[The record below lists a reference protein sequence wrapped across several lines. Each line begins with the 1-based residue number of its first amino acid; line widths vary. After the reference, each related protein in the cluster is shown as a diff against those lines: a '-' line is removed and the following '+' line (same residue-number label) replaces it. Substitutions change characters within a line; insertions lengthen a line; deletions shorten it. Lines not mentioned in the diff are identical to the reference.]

1 MGRLAALAARCL
13 CVLHLA
19 DSAVRRKWSHCLNG
33 RFFVFLLWSTC
44 MLAALE
50 FGDASPGTYSSP
62 EEAPYPPAQGVDPA
76 RSLCPVSCAPLAIS
90 AEDHEIVDMCWGA
103 TMMQVTEAW
112 QTLQSP
118 KSTLVA
124 VLDTG
129 VDGDNAH
136 LTNRIDG
143 GVALAGSSGTEDLC
157 GHGTHVAGTI
167 AAIAP
172 NCRILN
178 IKVADDRGFCN
189 TASVAR
195 GIRLASDRGAAV
207 VNLSLEVE
215 PSPDLEA
222 AVAYAWQRGAVIVA
236 AAGMPSSPA
245 AQLLGDGSALQ
256 PASPPCGVR
265 PVYPACYTQVIA
277 VTGVTASG
285 QPAPASNLAPWVDV
299 AAPGYRTY
307 SDVPGGHGYLTGTSS
322 AAAHVSGLAALLCG
336 IAADRNGNGAVNDE
350 VRRAIEATAVPLPG
364 DGAGKGIV
372 NAPAAVTWLASQQD
386 GCFE

>member
-1 MGRLAALAARCL
+1 
-13 CVLHLA
+13 
-19 DSAVRRKWSHCLNG
+19 
-33 RFFVFLLWSTC
+33 
-44 MLAALE
+44 
-50 FGDASPGTYSSP
+50 
-62 EEAPYPPAQGVDPA
+62 
-76 RSLCPVSCAPLAIS
+76 
-90 AEDHEIVDMCWGA
+90 
-103 TMMQVTEAW
+103 
-112 QTLQSP
+112 
-118 KSTLVA
+118 
-124 VLDTG
+124 
-129 VDGDNAH
+129 
-136 LTNRIDG
+136 
-143 GVALAGSSGTEDLC
+143 
-157 GHGTHVAGTI
+157 
-167 AAIAP
+167 
-172 NCRILN
+172 
-178 IKVADDRGFCN
+178 
-189 TASVAR
+189 
-195 GIRLASDRGAAV
+195 
-207 VNLSLEVE
+207 
-215 PSPDLEA
+215 
-222 AVAYAWQRGAVIVA
+222 
-236 AAGMPSSPA
+236 MPSSPA